1 MIAPRRPSPA
11 EARAHL
17 AGIERALQAVRKGSL
32 PPADAV
38 VWPTGLDRSL
48 LFELSLSTRT
58 QNCLNVAI
66 PARGHFPVRTRTL
79 RRNPS
84 FGRTL
89 LADLLLTVEKYLI
102 DCTLAPDVPRRDTPK
117 PVLPDRNSDIIVAR
131 HDSDEVLSSGSSPAA
146 ESLASLLATIDRLRS
161 PRQRWGLSTDG
172 LRSLLATSADV
183 LGTPTLADALRPELM
198 RLASRMGLDNTL
210 RSVALHEAML
220 GTPSLPALVVQR
232 IRETMNGFG
241 ARQLAVIEARIVQAP
256 PASLEE
262 VGRQFGVTRERVRQI
277 QKGLE
282 PKIEAAFGQ
291 ELRIIAST
299 LQEHLDPLTS
309 ADELERRIGQ
319 IVPDAST
326 TVTTLFRNALIRAM
340 GLTLNAGYY
349 TNDDAEQVIRNIRL
363 YARELADDVGL
374 VQERD
379 LVASLPSDKW
389 RRFWPWLCRR
399 AGLHSFYGSLALR
412 DSAKARAKA
421 ALLSLGRPA
430 TRDEIGAVCA
440 QEPNRVGAY
449 LSNTPSVVKAD
460 RDRWG
465 LRDWIDDEYDGIV
478 GEIVQRIEED
488 GGVTTTERLL
498 REIPTKFNVSPQ
510 SVRAYMYTP
519 RFEIRDGSISL
530 GNPASIRLRDLD
542 DVIDGR
548 DQDGAPYWTF
558 VVDSRYFQG
567 YSVIG
572 LPPEFAKALG
582 CKPDSGVDVDIQNL
596 PDCRALTLNWRLATL
611 TGASLGYLAE
621 PLRLLGLQPGAK
633 ARVTIVAS
641 RTVTLSRE
649 DGSGPTSASVEADA
663 TLERILRRR
672 RAI

>member
-1 MIAPRRPSPA
+1 MIAPRQPSPA

-17 AGIERALQAVRKGSL
+17 AGIECALQAVRKGSL
-32 PPADAV
+32 PPEDAV
-38 VWPTGLDRSL
+38 VWPAGLDRSL
-48 LFELSLSTRT
+48 LYELPLSTRIK
-58 QNCLNVAI
+58 NCLKGAI
-66 PARGHFPVRTRTL
+66 PTRNYFPLRTL
-79 RRNPS
+79 TLLRNPN
-84 FGRTL
+84 FRRTL
-89 LADLLLTVEKYLI
+89 FADLLFTVEKYLV
-102 DCTLAPDVPRRDTPK
+102 DCTLAPDVPRHDSPRPAI
-117 PVLPDRNSDIIVAR
+117 PDHTSNIVDAR
-131 HDSDEVLSSGSSPAA
+131 HDSDEVLSEGSNPAA
-146 ESLASLLATIDRLRS
+146 ESLRSLLVTIDGLRS
-161 PRQRWGLSTDG
+161 PSRRWGLATEG

-183 LGTPTLADALRPELM
+183 LGTPTLADALRPELL

-210 RSVALHEAML
+210 RSVSLHEAML
-220 GTPSLPALVVQR
+220 GTPSLPALVVR
-232 IRETMNGFG
+232 RLRETLNGFN
-241 ARQLAVIEARIVQAP
+241 ARQLAVIEARVLQAP
-256 PASLEE
+256 PATLEE
-262 VGRQFGVTRERVRQI
+262 VGRKFGVTRERVRQI
-277 QKGLE
+277 QMRLE
-282 PKIEAAFGQ
+282 QRIKAALGE
-291 ELRIIAST
+291 ELHVIGST
-299 LQEHLDPLTS
+299 LQERLEPVI
-309 ADELERRIGQ
+309 AVDELERRIDLLT
-319 IVPDAST
+319 PDASA
-326 TVTTLFRNALIRAM
+326 TVTALFRNALIGAM
-340 GLTLNAGYY
+340 GFTLNGGLY
-349 TNDDAEQVIRNIRL
+349 TNDSAEQAIGDIRL

-379 LVASLPSDKW
+379 LVTSLPDEKW
-389 RRFWPWLCRR
+389 QRFWPWLRR
-399 AGLHSFYGSLALR
+399 RSGLHSFYGSLALR

-421 ALLSLGRPA
+421 ALLALGRPA
-430 TRDEIGAVCA
+430 TRDEIGAVCG
-440 QEPNRVGAY
+440 QDPNRVGAY
-449 LSNTPSVVKAD
+449 LSNIPSVVKAD

-567 YSVIG
+567 YSVVG

-596 PDCRALTLNWRLATL
+596 PDCRALSLNWRLATL

-641 RTVTLSRE
+641 RAVTLSRE
-649 DGSGPTSASVEADA
+649 DGSSLPTATVEADA